1 MINMIASSD
10 FSCMI
15 CYVTTFQGEESY
27 FIDTPEY
34 GLIRVCALCGI
45 AAERLG
51 WRLQ

>member
-1 MINMIASSD
+1 MIASSD

-15 CYVTTFQGEESY
+15 CHVTTFRGEEAY
-27 FIDTPEY
+27 FIDTGDKF

-45 AAERLG
+45 AAEKLG